1 MIVVSAASGALGR
14 LVVEQLLIRI
24 PAKDIAVAVR
34 SPESVPGF
42 AARGVQIRRGDYDV
56 PGTLPAAFE
65 GADRLLLISS
75 PELDPIR
82 RTGHHR
88 AAVDAARR
96 VGVGA
101 VVYTSFLDADA
112 KADGVTAAHHVTE
125 QALRDSGLGHTLL
138 RHPFYS
144 EAFINAGL
152 TTAVA
157 AGELWDGTDG
167 KGINTASRADLAE
180 AAARVLTEDGHLDRA
195 YDFTG
200 ARWTYPELAEVL
212 TQVSGKP
219 VRYRQRPE
227 PTAGIQGW
235 LEHQVRSGALERQTD
250 DLGHVL
256 GRPSTPLH
264 RAVRELVPGSG
275 S

>member
-34 SPESVPGF
+34 SPESAAGF
-42 AARGVQIRRGDYDV
+42 AARGIQVRRGDYDV
-56 PGTLPAAFE
+56 PDTLPAAFE

-75 PELDPIR
+75 PELDPVR

-88 AAVDAARR
+88 AAVDAARK

-101 VVYTSFLDADA
+101 VVYTSFLDADT

-144 EAFINAGL
+144 EAFLNAGL
-152 TTAVA
+152 HSAVA
-157 AGELWDGTDG
+157 EGELWDGTDG
-167 KGINTASRADLAE
+167 RGINTASRADLAE
-180 AAARVLTEDGHLDRA
+180 AAARVLIEDGHLDRA

-212 TQVSGKP
+212 TQVYGKP
-219 VRYRQRPE
+219 VRHRQRPE
-227 PTAGIQGW
+227 PTPGIQGW
-235 LEHQVRSGALERQTD
+235 LEQQVRSGALERQTD
-250 DLGHVL
+250 DLGHIL
-256 GRPSTPLH
+256 GRPPTALH
-264 RAVRELVPGSG
+264 QAVRELVPASG